1 MEMKNVYIVEI
12 PEQCECGYP
21 TWSTFGIYKTRE
33 EAEEDL
39 KILNRKAELNG
50 EDMPRLVEKE
60 FTTPSLDMPK
70 LARVNVLVDKEE
82 MVAHV
87 GRPYAS
93 VIDTDAEEED
103 FWTAESES
111 YVDAIMDNG
120 LYRKFEFERTLYLVI
135 NDEDSRESL
144 KQRAREFVKK
154 EGYDVI

>member
-1 MEMKNVYIVEI
+1 MESVFIVEVA
-12 PEQCECGYP
+12 EQCECGYP
-21 TWSTFGIYKTRE
+21 TWRTHGIYKTRE
-33 EAEEDL
+33 EAEKDHL
-39 KILNRKAELNG
+39 VLLRQAELNG
-50 EDMPRLVEKE
+50 EDKPRLLEKA
-60 FTTPSLDMPK
+60 FDNHSLKMPK

-93 VIDTDAEEED
+93 VLDTDTEEED
-103 FWTAESES
+103 FWTSESES

-135 NDEDSRESL
+135 NDDDSRESL